1 MNSQKVDLSLLVG
14 NFKTHIMISQDS
26 DIKEIMKQIVQFSK
40 DRDWDQF
47 HNGKDLSLALSI
59 EASELN
65 EAFLWKQPEDVAID
79 KVKEELADIM
89 NYAFLI
95 AHRYNLD
102 IKDIMLSK
110 LAKNAEKYPIDK
122 SKGNAKKYTEL

>member
-1 MNSQKVDLSLLVG
+1 MVTQN
-14 NFKTHIMISQDS
+14 S
-26 DIKEIMKQIVQFSK
+26 DIKEILEQIVQFTK

-47 HNGKDLSLALSI
+47 HNGKDLALALSI

-65 EAFLWKQPEDVAID
+65 EVFLWKQPEDVNID
-79 KVKEELADIM
+79 KIKEELADVF

-95 AHRYNLD
+95 ANKYNLD
-102 IKDIMLSK
+102 IKEIILSK
-110 LAKNAEKYPIDK
+110 LAQNAKKYPIDK